1 MLKQKLGITRIFGRV
16 EEVTADRL
24 RLQCQRSKKN
34 GNLQAAHIFDLFH
47 IFLLFDIFEGFSCWL
62 EVWRIGEEAGS
73 FDQKRE

>member
-1 MLKQKLGITRIFGRV
+1 MLKQKMGITRIFGRV

-62 EVWRIGEEAGS
+62 EVWRGSWQLRQEARIG
-73 FDQKRE
+73 